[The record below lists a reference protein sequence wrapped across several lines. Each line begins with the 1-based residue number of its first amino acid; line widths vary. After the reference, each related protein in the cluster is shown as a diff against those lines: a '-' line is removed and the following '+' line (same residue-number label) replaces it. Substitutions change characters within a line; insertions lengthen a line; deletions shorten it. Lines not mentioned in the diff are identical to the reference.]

1 MILQQPPGGG
11 NASVPTARRG
21 PAAAAT
27 TTTVSGFSKREAY
40 RAFDA
45 ALLGRHAERACCLA
59 AELVAT
65 PGELRRFVSHLADV
79 YATSYVSVDGAAL
92 ARFARACAAM
102 ARAGGDARSPGVRR
116 GMCEAVIA
124 LAIGLPRQDTC
135 GILLG
140 RVRAAVP
147 DAVAEALT
155 LDPVTVVA
163 EAADQHQQQHQQ
175 PPISSRGLELARLI
189 REGGR
194 APEAVLLANHLLS
207 DPSASAS
214 VGALACCCVWDACD
228 ACACV
233 CDAAES
239 YVADARLLYHLSP
252 SPSTVPTKATRTRRK
267 GLALCAVLV
276 ASASNR
282 SGGILQQQAS
292 TWAGQA
298 ADVAIEQAY
307 CQLHTLF
314 GESPTECTPE
324 PATPATPTPPPTPP
338 KTTIELYQEQQRIRQ
353 QAFDTGI
360 RGVDRTDRY
369 AQSGTPV
376 PLPHSPPLHPPPPAS
391 VPASQNRQDTSTS
404 MPWQASG
411 GGYDGTLGGYDGS
424 LGGYDGSLGG
434 YNGSLGGY
442 DGTLG
447 GYDGGLGE
455 ALETLGGYD
464 GGVAEVVKD
473 SRQDAGIGRENLG
486 KLKSL
491 ERLDDQ
497 MSYLQM
503 YTTYDGGA
511 EAWASASRRETHL
524 DIVDDLA
531 ASKVIPFGVGP
542 GGSQLPRRADAK
554 GLTSGRRGGF
564 TRGLLT
570 VE

>member
-1 MILQQPPGGG
+1 
-11 NASVPTARRG
+11 
-21 PAAAAT
+21 
-27 TTTVSGFSKREAY
+27 
-40 RAFDA
+40 
-45 ALLGRHAERACCLA
+45 
-59 AELVAT
+59 
-65 PGELRRFVSHLADV
+65 
-79 YATSYVSVDGAAL
+79 
-92 ARFARACAAM
+92 
-102 ARAGGDARSPGVRR
+102 
-116 GMCEAVIA
+116 
-124 LAIGLPRQDTC
+124 
-135 GILLG
+135 
-140 RVRAAVP
+140 
-147 DAVAEALT
+147 
-155 LDPVTVVA
+155 
-163 EAADQHQQQHQQ
+163 
-175 PPISSRGLELARLI
+175 
-189 REGGR
+189 
-194 APEAVLLANHLLS
+194 
-207 DPSASAS
+207 
-214 VGALACCCVWDACD
+214 
-228 ACACV
+228 
-233 CDAAES
+233 
-239 YVADARLLYHLSP
+239 VADARFLYHISP

-314 GESPTECTPE
+314 GESPTECVPE
-324 PATPATPTPPPTPP
+324 PATPATSASPAPPQ

-353 QAFDTGI
+353 QSFDTGI

-369 AQSGTPV
+369 AQSGTPLPPPAAPPSGAPASQTRL
-376 PLPHSPPLHPPPPAS
+376 PLPPPPPPPS
-391 VPASQNRQDTSTS
+391 VGGFQGTL
-404 MPWQASG
+404 

-424 LGGYDGSLGG
+424 FGGYDGGLGGYDGAI
-434 YNGSLGGY
+434 
-442 DGTLG
+442 G

-464 GGVAEVVKD
+464 GGVVAEEVVKD
-473 SRQDAGIGRENLG
+473 SRQDAAVGCIGRENLG

-503 YTTYDGGA
+503 YTTYDGSA

-542 GGSQLPRRADAK
+542 GGTQLPRRADAK
-554 GLTSGRRGGF
+554 GPSGRRGGF

-570 VE
+570 E